1 MDDKRVR
8 HAQETYRINQIKT
21 ASREQLLLI
30 TYDIGIQACK
40 MGEEAMGRGDVE
52 ETNEALKRAQSVV
65 RELMVTLNVEVG
77 GDVAKQLMTLYDFLY
92 YELVHANVQ
101 KDMDRLVTVRTM
113 LQELRQTWQE
123 VADKLH
129 AEEEEPMALPQEAV
143 PGPKAVN
150 MVAAGGRPLLHGG
163 LNVAG

>member
-1 MDDKRVR
+1 
-8 HAQETYRINQIKT
+8 
-21 ASREQLLLI
+21 
-30 TYDIGIQACK
+30 
-40 MGEEAMGRGDVE
+40 
-52 ETNEALKRAQSVV
+52 
-65 RELMVTLNVEVG
+65 MVTLNVEVG

-129 AEEEEPMALPQEAV
+129 AEEEGPVALPQEAV
-143 PGPKAVN
+143 SGPKIVN

>member
-52 ETNEALKRAQSVV
+52 ETNEALQRAQSVV

-77 GDVAKQLMTLYDFLY
+77 GDVAKQLMNLYDFLY
-92 YELVHANVQ
+92 YELVHAN
-101 KDMDRLVTVRTM
+101 RHHTTI
-113 LQELRQTWQE
+113 QE
-123 VADKLH
+123 V
-129 AEEEEPMALPQEAV
+129 P
-143 PGPKAVN
+143 
-150 MVAAGGRPLLHGG
+150 R
-163 LNVAG
+163 